1 MNKQVIGKILV
12 VTAMACLTF
21 IFAALSVHY
30 DVFHF
35 RFDDNPIEWTELL
48 LLLGACV
55 VVGIVGLGIA
65 CLAAPETAIIFIMP
79 FEIWDYISEKYGKRM
94 HLINVFL
101 LALCLAFIAYTVNLV
116 AILEHLSGEHYRQEP
131 TLGGFLTVFY
141 AWIIVFG
148 TFTVFGWLSGLIDA
162 FGASFK
168 KLAEMDKQCRIA
180 QEKKNKKKKRAKKV
194 HFEKL

>member
-1 MNKQVIGKILV
+1 MRMNKQVIGKILV

-79 FEIWDYISEKYGKRM
+79 LEIWDYISEKFGKWQ
-94 HLINVFL
+94 HLINAFL
-101 LALCLAFIAYTVNLV
+101 LALCFAFIAYAVNLV

-148 TFTVFGWLSGLIDA
+148 TFTVFGWLSGLIEA
-162 FGASFK
+162 FGAFFK
-168 KLAEMDKQCRIA
+168 KLAEIEEQRKASQ
-180 QEKKNKKKKRAKKV
+180 KKKHNVK
-194 HFEKL
+194 